1 MSLHRPPLKSDFSG
15 GLWSEIFC
23 SEASKYHFL
32 EKSGLSVIRSIFGE
46 NLKSL
51 WVSKFLT
58 IYIWKIR
65 PRCVF
70 WLRQISFKDGST
82 WFNFYLKPNTKIVDS
97 GPIFGQRGKFREM
110 AASPDREQLVGTPGS
125 HEIIFMASQ
134 DQAKLGKSGFLLFC
148 EKTKNCNF
156 PGNLLYKNSKI
167 FCPGIRYHVG
177 TW

>member
-15 GLWSEIFC
+15 GLWSNIFC

-32 EKSGLSVIRSIFGE
+32 EKSGLSVIRSIFGK

-58 IYIWKIR
+58 IYIWKIG

-70 WLRQISFKDGST
+70 WRCQISFKDVRT
-82 WFNFYLKPNTKIVDS
+82 WFNFNSKPNIKIVNF

-110 AASPDREQLVGTPGS
+110 AASPDREQLVDTPGL
-125 HEIIFMASQ
+125 HKIIFMASQ
-134 DQAKLGKSGFLLFC
+134 DQAKLGRSGILLFC
-148 EKTKNCNF
+148 EKTNNCNF
-156 PGNLLYKNSKI
+156 PGNLLHKKSKN

>member
-1 MSLHRPPLKSDFSG
+1 MRWSDFSG
-15 GLWSEIFC
+15 GLWNDIFC

-32 EKSGLSVIRSIFGE
+32 EESGLSVIRSIFGE

-110 AASPDREQLVGTPGS
+110 AASPDREQLVGTPGP

-148 EKTKNCNF
+148 EKAKKCNA
-156 PGNLLYKNSKI
+156 S
-167 FCPGIRYHVG
+167 
-177 TW
+177 